1 MNEKYERNGSRSFF
15 IFLAGSLIGAG
26 IAMLY
31 APMTGEE
38 TRQYLI
44 LQSER
49 GKRQALDL
57 TGDFKERIS
66 YLISEIREAADK
78 AMNEGLQLTR
88 EKKKELF
95 TAIEAGR
102 KAMEEE
108 KKRLEQ
114 LRLGEKNPLYADVS
128 YQEGLIHH
136 AQPQGRYN
144 YFCS

>member
-15 IFLAGSLIGAG
+15 IFLAGGLIGAG

-49 GKRQALDL
+49 GKRKALGL
-57 TGDFKERIS
+57 TQDFKERIS
-66 YLISEIREAADK
+66 HLTSELRETADK
-78 AMNEGLQLTR
+78 IIDGGLQLTR
-88 EKKKELF
+88 EKKTELIA
-95 TAIEAGR
+95 AIEAGK

-114 LRLGEKNPLYADVS
+114 LRLGEKNS
-128 YQEGLIHH
+128 
-136 AQPQGRYN
+136 
-144 YFCS
+144 

>member
-1 MNEKYERNGSRSFF
+1 MNEKYEGNGSRAFL

-44 LQSER
+44 LQGER
-49 GKRQALDL
+49 GKRKALDL
-57 TGDFKERIS
+57 TGDFKERVS
-66 YLISEIREAADK
+66 HLTSELKEAADRIIDG
-78 AMNEGLQLTR
+78 GLQLTR
-88 EKKKELF
+88 EKKTELLV
-95 TAIEAGR
+95 AIEAGK

-114 LRLGEKNPLYADVS
+114 LRLGERDS
-128 YQEGLIHH
+128 
-136 AQPQGRYN
+136 
-144 YFCS
+144 

>member
-1 MNEKYERNGSRSFF
+1 MNGKYERNESRSFL

-44 LQSER
+44 LQTER
-49 GKRQALDL
+49 GKRKALNL
-57 TGDFKERIS
+57 KGDFKESITR
-66 YLISEIREAADK
+66 LTNEIRGTAD
-78 AMNEGLQLTR
+78 NVIEEGLKLTKA
-88 EKKKELF
+88 KKTELLA
-95 TAIEAGR
+95 AIEAGK

-114 LRLGEKNPLYADVS
+114 LRAEERKT
-128 YQEGLIHH
+128 
-136 AQPQGRYN
+136 
-144 YFCS
+144 